1 MALGGAVPR
10 RLSKHPSGLLSTQ
23 RCSEWSFLY
32 MQDHVSRECRIPRTG
47 VVLNCSRLFSF
58 PAFLAYF
65 FPSWL
70 DCFTSFAR
78 RPPHTHARSYSSSF
92 PSTLP
97 RVDPSTAY
105 FVSSTQHVRSS
116 IGGTHIDARTHAC
129 HRLLE
134 SRSAR
139 RRSPLL
145 STSLAATVPARIT
158 FSEVTCLPVFF
169 RLFPLRVFPQYD
181 AGVPVYVASV
191 HP

>member
-116 IGGTHIDARTHAC
+116 IGGTHTHARTHATDSWNRDPPGGAVLSC
-129 HRLLE
+129 RHPSRPQSLPE
-134 SRSAR
+134 SRSQRLLAFLFSFVYSLFAF
-139 RRSPLL
+139 SPN
-145 STSLAATVPARIT
+145 TTRE
-158 FSEVTCLPVFF
+158 FPV
-169 RLFPLRVFPQYD
+169 
-181 AGVPVYVASV
+181 
-191 HP
+191 